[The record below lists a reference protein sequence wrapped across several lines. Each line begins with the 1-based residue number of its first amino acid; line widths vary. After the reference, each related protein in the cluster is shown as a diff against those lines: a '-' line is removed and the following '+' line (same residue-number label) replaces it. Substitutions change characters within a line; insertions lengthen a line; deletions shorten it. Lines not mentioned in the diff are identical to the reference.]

1 MSPNLRRL
9 LAALAGL
16 ASFLFVPRALVG
28 RDADAIFDG
37 ELAALVPRADALA
50 TTIASGVGADDFH
63 TGDARFDGEWALA
76 THQMAIL
83 ALAQILLS
91 HPQREDLRARYLP
104 AIRHASEILLSP
116 STRAFGTAAW
126 GSDALLA
133 LDEARGRD
141 AWLCYAALGL
151 SMHREVDPHFPHQ
164 DLHDRILASLRRR
177 ITASE
182 DRLIPTYPGETY
194 PVDVS
199 ACVAAVAIRDRGVGE
214 DPSAWVEDWEAHVR
228 ARYVD
233 PQTHL
238 LRQHVGGPPRGSGT
252 GLAAYFL
259 GLAGGRLSLEL
270 FTGLAAHERSL
281 GGFSAIRE
289 YPDGYEGAGDVDSGP
304 VLLGVSVSATGFTLA
319 AARQHGAR
327 SLFVGL
333 HRTAAL
339 FGVPYAT
346 SGATSGGEGA
356 SGEGFVTGGPIGDAI
371 LLAMETAR
379 RVP

>member
-1 MSPNLRRL
+1 M
-9 LAALAGL
+9 
-16 ASFLFVPRALVG
+16 PRALVG
-28 RDADAIFDG
+28 RDADAVFDG
-37 ELAALVPRADALA
+37 ELASILPRADGLA
-50 TTIASGVGADDFH
+50 ATITTGVSADDFH

-83 ALAQILLS
+83 ALAQILLA
-91 HPQREDLRARYLP
+91 HPEREDLRVSYLP
-104 AIRHASEILLSP
+104 AIRHASEILLLP

-126 GSDALLA
+126 GSDALEA
-133 LDEARGRD
+133 LDETRGRD

-151 SMHREVDPHFPHQ
+151 SMHRVVDPDFPH
-164 DLHDRILASLRRR
+164 LAIHEPILASLRRR
-177 ITASE
+177 ISASD

-199 ACVAAVAIRDRGVGE
+199 ACVAAVAIRDRGLGE
-214 DPSAWVEDWEAHVR
+214 DPSAWVADWEAHVR

-233 PQTHL
+233 PETHL

-259 GLAGGRLSLEL
+259 GLANGELSLEL
-270 FTGLAAHERSL
+270 FSGLAAHERSL
-281 GGFSAIRE
+281 AGFSAIRE
-289 YPDGYEGAGDVDSGP
+289 YPDGYEGGGDVDSGP
-304 VLLGVSVSATGFTLA
+304 VLFGVSVSATGFTLA
-319 AARQHGAR
+319 AARQHGDR

-346 SGATSGGEGA
+346 SGGESA
-356 SGEGFVTGGPIGDAI
+356 AGEGFVTGGPIGDAI

-379 RVP
+379 RVPL